1 MQAAMKLAARAA
13 LVMGTLVFSVAA
25 QAQAL
30 SARAGS
36 NGLGAELSAG
46 FGSMFGM
53 RANLLGGSYDREEV
67 ESNIRYEG
75 QVKLNNGALLLDLH
89 PLAGTFR
96 LSAGLVYND
105 NKLDATGRGDG
116 GTIEINGISYPA
128 AAVDTLQAA
137 VRWDKASPYV
147 GFGWGTKPAG
157 TSGLFLSADVGAFYM
172 KPTASLTGTCGA
184 AVPTLVCEQ
193 LQADI
198 RAEERDFR
206 DEVNKY
212 KLYPVLS
219 VGVGYRF

>member
-1 MQAAMKLAARAA
+1 MQAAMNLAARAA
-13 LVMGTLVFSVAA
+13 LEMGALVFGVAA
-25 QAQAL
+25 QAQSL

-46 FGSMFGM
+46 VGSMFGM

-75 QVKLNNGALLLDLH
+75 QVKLNNGALLFDLH

-128 AAVDTLQAA
+128 AAVGTLQAA
-137 VRWDKASPYV
+137 VRWDKASPYL
-147 GFGWGTKPAG
+147 GFGWGTRPSG
-157 TSGLFLSADVGAFYM
+157 TAGLFLSADLGAFYM

-184 AVPTLVCEQ
+184 AVPTLVCDQ

-206 DEVNKY
+206 AEVNKY